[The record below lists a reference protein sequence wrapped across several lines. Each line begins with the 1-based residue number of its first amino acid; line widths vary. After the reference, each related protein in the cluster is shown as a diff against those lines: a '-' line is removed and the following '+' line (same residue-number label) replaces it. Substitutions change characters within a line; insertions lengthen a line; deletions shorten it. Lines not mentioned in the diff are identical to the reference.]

1 MRVLKDFSS
10 SFVRSHR
17 TKLKINKLSFFY
29 VILFYVLGIFSLD
42 VYAQNKIKEK
52 EEGAIEV
59 VGERDR
65 PDFVR
70 LKPEE
75 INKMPGTFGDSLKAV
90 FNIPGIAP
98 IFQNYTNAGFQS
110 AMATGLNPTAP
121 NNKSPDISN
130 SQRGFLVAR
139 SGY

>member
-1 MRVLKDFSS
+1 MDLGS
-10 SFVRSHR
+10 VRILYASIRKLFFRSYR
-17 TKLKINKLSFFY
+17 TKFQINKLFFY
-29 VILFYVLGIFSLD
+29 VLLFYVLGIFSLD
-42 VYAQNKIKEK
+42 VYAQSKTKEK
-52 EEGAIEV
+52 EGIEV

-110 AMATGLNPTAP
+110 AMAIGLNQTAP
-121 NNKSPDISN
+121 NNKSPDL
-130 SQRGFLVAR
+130 Q
-139 SGY
+139 